1 MSFELPPCLLGVTAL
16 KLTACLSF
24 NIVMLQCRGCF
35 YGSDFNLNSGVKEA
49 SSSSSHLERGDSMF
63 QAEDAPMATSAE
75 HSCPVCVV
83 DASLVFNC
91 AVCGL

>member
-1 MSFELPPCLLGVTAL
+1 MLL
-16 KLTACLSF
+16 
-24 NIVMLQCRGCF
+24 CRGCF

-49 SSSSSHLERGDSMF
+49 SSSSSHLERGGSVLR
-63 QAEDAPMATSAE
+63 AEDASMATSAE

>member
-1 MSFELPPCLLGVTAL
+1 MSFELPPCLLSVTAL
-16 KLTACLSF
+16 KLSACLSF

-35 YGSDFNLNSGVKEA
+35 YGSDFNLNSAVKEA
-49 SSSSSHLERGDSMF
+49 SSSHLERGGSVF
-63 QAEDAPMATSAE
+63 QAEDASMATSAE

>member
-16 KLTACLSF
+16 KLSACLSF

-49 SSSSSHLERGDSMF
+49 SSFSSHLECGHSVF
-63 QAEDAPMATSAE
+63 QAEDASVATSAE
-75 HSCPVCVV
+75 HSCPVCV
-83 DASLVFNC
+83 LWM
-91 AVCGL
+91 LP

>member
-16 KLTACLSF
+16 KLSACLSF

-49 SSSSSHLERGDSMF
+49 SSFSSHLECGHSVF
-63 QAEDAPMATSAE
+63 QAEDASMATSAE

-83 DASLVFNC
+83 DASLVFDY

>member
-1 MSFELPPCLLGVTAL
+1 
-16 KLTACLSF
+16 
-24 NIVMLQCRGCF
+24 MLQCRGCF

-49 SSSSSHLERGDSMF
+49 SSFSSHLECGGSIF
-63 QAEDAPMATSAE
+63 QAEDASVATSAE

-83 DASLVFNC
+83 DASLVFIC